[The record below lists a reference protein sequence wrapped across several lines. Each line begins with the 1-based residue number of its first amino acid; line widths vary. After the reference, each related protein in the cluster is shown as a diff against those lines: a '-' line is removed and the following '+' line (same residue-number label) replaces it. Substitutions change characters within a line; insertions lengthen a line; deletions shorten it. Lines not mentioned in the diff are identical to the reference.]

1 VSTSGMIHVRV
12 DEDVKA
18 QATDALAMM
27 GLSLS
32 EAIRVFLK
40 RIAVDQA
47 FPFPLKVPNPV
58 TQAAM
63 EEARTMGQARF
74 ANADALFDGLG
85 KTTKP

>member
-1 VSTSGMIHVRV
+1 MIHVRV
-12 DEDVKA
+12 DEDVKH
-18 QATDALAMM
+18 QATDALASM

-40 RIAVDQA
+40 RVAVDQA

-63 EEARTMGQARF
+63 EEGRTIAQVRF
-74 ANADALFDGLG
+74 ANAEELLNSLEQA
-85 KTTKP
+85 TKP